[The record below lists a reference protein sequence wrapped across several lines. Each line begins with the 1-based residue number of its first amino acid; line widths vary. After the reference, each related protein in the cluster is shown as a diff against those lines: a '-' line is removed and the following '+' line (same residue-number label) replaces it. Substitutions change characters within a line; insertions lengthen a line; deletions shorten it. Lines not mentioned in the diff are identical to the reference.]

1 MTTSVQLDTR
11 LSQARRQLDRQRTEA
26 QLLARQGRHLLDE
39 IRQLNQVV
47 ELHDKAALVLT
58 VIGEDRQDAAQRSI
72 EALVTQG
79 LHTIFSDELSFHLIP
94 GVRAKTPIVD
104 MIVRSQLADGTSVDT
119 DVLAARGG
127 GLAAVVGFLLR
138 LVILLLSKNRQDT
151 VLFLDETFAHVSA
164 EYLPRLIEFL
174 KDLVAK
180 TGVQIVLVTH
190 DESFLEAADVVYKLH
205 LVNGLTQATRL

>member
-1 MTTSVQLDTR
+1 MIETR
-11 LSQARRQLDRQRTEA
+11 LAGARRLVERQRGEA
-26 QLLARQGRHLLDE
+26 FALADQGKTLLEE
-39 IRQLNQVV
+39 IRQLNQIV
-47 ELHDKAALVLT
+47 ELHEKAALVLT
-58 VIGEDRQDAAQRSI
+58 AIGEQRQDAAQRSI

-79 LHTIFSDELSFHLIP
+79 LQTIFTDDLSFHLVP
-94 GVRAKTPIVD
+94 GVRAKSPVVD
-104 MIVRSQLADGTSVDT
+104 LIVRSTLDDGTTVDT

-127 GLAAVVGFLLR
+127 GLAAVIGFLLR

-190 DESFLEAADVVYKLH
+190 EDSFQEAADVIYHLKLI
-205 LVNGLTQATRL
+205 NGITHVTRL